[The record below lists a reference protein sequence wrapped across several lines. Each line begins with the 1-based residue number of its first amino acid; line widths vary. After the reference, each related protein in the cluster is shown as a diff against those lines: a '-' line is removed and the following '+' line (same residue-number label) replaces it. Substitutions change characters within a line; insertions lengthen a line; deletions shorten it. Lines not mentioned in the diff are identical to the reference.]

1 MKIFAD
7 LRVTIGR
14 RRTGLGI
21 LAVAL
26 GLLDVGAWAAPLE
39 RDLGQG
45 LRYFRLKQLPSD
57 LPGQSEPGPAL
68 PCVVDVRYLPADA
81 EAAATFD
88 AWLRFRAT
96 PRAPVF
102 LVANGETSPALLRLL
117 AQRETGAGI
126 VLVGARSRQF
136 EPDIAVPVSS
146 DQEQRA
152 YAALTDGVP
161 VTALLTDN
169 PDKVRNDEA
178 SLSGDRLAEASADA
192 TSPDPLAN
200 GPRPPLDVALQRA
213 VHLHR
218 ALLALRK
225 I

>member
-1 MKIFAD
+1 MKTVAD
-7 LRVTIGR
+7 RQTTIAPR
-14 RRTGLGI
+14 RAW
-21 LAVAL
+21 LAFLMWSVATL
-26 GLLDVGAWAAPLE
+26 AASQAAPVE

-57 LPGQSEPGPAL
+57 LPAQKEPGPAA

-81 EAAATFD
+81 ESAATFD

-96 PRAPVF
+96 PRAPIF
-102 LVANGETSPALLRLL
+102 LIANSETSPALLRLL

-136 EPDIAVPVSS
+136 EPDIAVHVSS
-146 DQEQRA
+146 EQEQRA
-152 YAALTDGVP
+152 YAALTESVP
-161 VTALLTDN
+161 VSALLTDN

-178 SLSGDRLAEASADA
+178 SLSRDRLAEASAEA
-192 TSPDPLAN
+192 TSSDPAAN
-200 GPRPPLDVALQRA
+200 RSRPPLDVALQRA

-218 ALLALRK
+218 ALLALKK